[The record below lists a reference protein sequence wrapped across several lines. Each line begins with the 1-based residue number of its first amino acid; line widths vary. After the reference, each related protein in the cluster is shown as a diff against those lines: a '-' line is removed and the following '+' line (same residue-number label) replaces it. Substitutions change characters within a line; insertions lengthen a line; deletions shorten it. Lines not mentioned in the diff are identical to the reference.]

1 MTNQSFRFGRFVLD
15 PGARQLRQDGAP
27 VDLNSRYFDA
37 LALMV
42 SEQGRLV
49 SKDRFLSE
57 VWKDV
62 PVTDEALTQCIRTLR
77 KQLGDDAARPAY
89 IETVIRHGYRFIAP
103 VERITVETITVETVE
118 AGAPVIPPPID
129 RTRSPDTR
137 RALRIFTAGTL
148 GAGAAG
154 LSGGLLYGLCAA
166 ALPEP
171 ATGAA
176 SALLVV
182 LCLTLILAVIG
193 GAGVSAGIALTE
205 TIRRPLPARA
215 LIGGAA
221 GGLIIGALVKLLGLD
236 AFSLLFGRTPGDI
249 TGALEGLCLG
259 GATGLGV
266 WLSQR
271 LSPSRSTMYAAAIG
285 ALCGAGA
292 GLLISVAGGR
302 LLAGSLILMARH
314 FPDSRLSLAT
324 IGHLFGENGFG
335 PLSLMASAMTEGA
348 LFGGGVAGALWLS
361 KAIRTAR

>member
-1 MTNQSFRFGRFVLD
+1 
-15 PGARQLRQDGAP
+15 
-27 VDLNSRYFDA
+27 
-37 LALMV
+37 
-42 SEQGRLV
+42 
-49 SKDRFLSE
+49 
-57 VWKDV
+57 
-62 PVTDEALTQCIRTLR
+62 
-77 KQLGDDAARPAY
+77 RPAY

-103 VERITVETITVETVE
+103 IETITAETIE
-118 AGAPVIPPPID
+118 AGATQPPA
-129 RTRSPDTR
+129 SR

-193 GAGVSAGIALTE
+193 GAGVSAGIAITE

-221 GGLIIGALVKLLGLD
+221 GGLIIGTLVKLLGLD
-236 AFSLLFGRTPGDI
+236 AFSLLFGRSPGDI
-249 TGALEGLCLG
+249 TGAIEGLCLG

-271 LSPSRSTMYAAAIG
+271 LSPARQALHAAAIG
-285 ALCGAGA
+285 AVCGAGA
-292 GLLISVAGGR
+292 GLLITLAGGR
-302 LLAGSLILMARH
+302 LLAGSLMLMAAH
-314 FPDSRLSLAT
+314 FPDSRLSLAP

-348 LFGGGVAGALWLS
+348 LFGGGIAGALRLS
-361 KAIRTAR
+361 RALRSAPRG